1 MKKESTAIGVNPEQ
15 LQRLFNIGR
24 DTKTPDKKMGGK
36 QKKAEML
43 RRWLSQTLPLDKSQ
57 TNMLPAVL
65 GQLCHTMGVLAGET
79 IVSLLHSPS
88 TDISLIERIKQYG
101 KELSSRAESKA
112 EHEAATALYYA
123 AIAHALV
130 FHGERITRFS
140 YKKLENSFSRL
151 VKEKWISKELS
162 VLFKIAGKYCKE
174 KVKS

>member
-1 MKKESTAIGVNPEQ
+1 MKKESTSFGLEPEQ
-15 LQRLFNIGR
+15 VQRLLNIGQ
-24 DTKTPDKKMGGK
+24 DTKKPDKEMSGN

-57 TNMLPAVL
+57 TDMLPAVL
-65 GQLCHTMGVLAGET
+65 GQLCHTMGLLAGET
-79 IVSLLHSPS
+79 IVSLLRSSS
-88 TDISLIERIKQYG
+88 TDVSLIERIKRYG

-130 FHGERITRFS
+130 FHDERITQFS
-140 YKKLENSFSRL
+140 YKKLEASFSRL

>member
-1 MKKESTAIGVNPEQ
+1 MKKESTAIGVKPEQ
-15 LQRLFNIGR
+15 LQRLFHIGR
-24 DTKTPDKKMGGK
+24 DTKKPEKKMSDK

-43 RRWLSQTLPLDKSQ
+43 RRWLSHTLPLDKSQ
-57 TNMLPAVL
+57 ADMLPDLL

-79 IVSLLHSPS
+79 IFSLLRSPS
-88 TDISLIERIKQYG
+88 TDVVLIERIKQYG

-123 AIAHALV
+123 AIAHAMV
-130 FHGERITRFS
+130 FHDERITRFS
-140 YKKLENSFSRL
+140 YKKLQNSFSRL
-151 VKEKWISKELS
+151 AKEKWISKELS